1 MTSIPTHDPRY
12 KLYLAAAPEGA
23 ILVET
28 IEITHPDLAA
38 PIRLAKWPE
47 NITAEGIEYDSADFT
62 LTVPKQATASSL
74 DTTITLL
81 VNGLDGEVYSLLRR
95 LDFTQRETPAQV
107 FTRTYL
113 LEDLST
119 PVLDPVPVYE
129 LKRFDAGIESVSMIL
144 ASRSFPNNKAGR
156 YYSLEQFPT
165 MISLDV

>member
-1 MTSIPTHDPRY
+1 MSSLPAHDARY
-12 KLYLAAAPEGA
+12 KIYLAAAPEGA

-28 IEITHPDLAA
+28 VEITHPDLAA

-62 LTVPKQATASSL
+62 LTVPKQATGSSTE
-74 DTTITLL
+74 TTITLL
-81 VNGLDGEVYSLLRR
+81 VNGLDGEVYALLRR
-95 LDFTQRETPAQV
+95 LDFSARETPAEV
-107 FTRTYL
+107 TTRTYL

-129 LKRFDAGIESVSMIL
+129 LKRLDAGIESASLTL
-144 ASRSFPNNKAGR
+144 ASRAFPNLKAGR